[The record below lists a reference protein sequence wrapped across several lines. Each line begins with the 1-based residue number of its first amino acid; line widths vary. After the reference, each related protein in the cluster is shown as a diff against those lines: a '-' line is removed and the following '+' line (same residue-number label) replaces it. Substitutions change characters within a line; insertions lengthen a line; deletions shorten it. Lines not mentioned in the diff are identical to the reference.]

1 MNSAFSPTGTFLS
14 GDDTRVRIIFGRV
27 LDVAV
32 DIRPQSLTFGKYVSV
47 ELDADSKKM
56 FWIPKGFAHGFLAL
70 SDQAISTYKCTD
82 IYDPS
87 SEGGI
92 SGDDKTLAISWPK
105 FDIPYKTSQRDGQHL
120 GFIDQDVCV
129 SQMAV
134 SRTAGEA
141 LLVSLELC

>member
-92 SGDDKTLAISWPK
+92 S
-105 FDIPYKTSQRDGQHL
+105 
-120 GFIDQDVCV
+120 
-129 SQMAV
+129 
-134 SRTAGEA
+134 
-141 LLVSLELC
+141 